1 MAGMRRFRFF
11 AKRRKSA
18 AATQSGVA
26 SSELLAVLENLD
38 SISILFSG
46 AEGIIH
52 STSEATQIGILRNG
66 RVVSEEL
73 LALIR
78 VVRRTGQSQEGHIEL
93 PTTGLSEKVS
103 NLRVRVVPLNDRGMI
118 LVLID
123 DVSEAQRVDAVRRD
137 FVANISHEL
146 KTPIGALSLLSEAVA
161 ASSDDPDM
169 VRHFAGK
176 MSVTARRLTELV
188 QQIITLSKLQ
198 DNNPLREFEIVDVGD
213 LVNEAI
219 AQSQTSAESR
229 QITLA
234 SEISSNLK
242 LSGDREQLVMAFHNL
257 IENAINY
264 SPEKT
269 RVSISVDSDTA
280 SIFVIVKDQGIGI
293 PESDLERIFERF
305 YRVDPARS
313 RETGGTG
320 LGLSIVKHVA
330 SIHGGEVSVWSKP
343 GEGSSFT
350 MKFPRN
356 FISQKEKEAEK

>member
-1 MAGMRRFRFF
+1 MVRPWL
-11 AKRRKSA
+11 KSPQDSQVTPA
-18 AATQSGVA
+18 AP
-26 SSELLAVLENLD
+26 ELLAVLANLD
-38 SISILFSG
+38 SMSILFSEN
-46 AEGIIH
+46 EGVIH
-52 STSEATQIGILRNG
+52 ASSEANQIGILRNG

-78 VVRRTGQSQEGHIEL
+78 VVRRTNHLQEGNIEL
-93 PTTGLSEKVS
+93 PTTALSEKVS
-103 NLRVRVVPLNDRGMI
+103 NVRVRVVPLNEHGMI

-123 DVSEAQRVDAVRRD
+123 DVSEAQRVDAIRRD

-161 ASSDDPDM
+161 ASSDDPEM

-176 MSVTARRLTELV
+176 MSVTAKRLTELV

-198 DNNPLREFEIVDVGD
+198 DINPLREFQPVVIGD
-213 LVNEAI
+213 LVAEAI
-219 AQSQTSAESR
+219 AQSQTSADSR
-229 QITLA
+229 FILLNPEIIND
-234 SEISSNLK
+234 SELF
-242 LSGDREQLVMAFHNL
+242 GDREQLVMAFHNL

-264 SPEKT
+264 SPENTK
-269 RVSISVDSDTA
+269 VIISVTSN
-280 SIFVIVKDQGIGI
+280 SESVSVVVKDQGIGI

-356 FISQKEKEAEK
+356 LISQTEQGVE

>member
-1 MAGMRRFRFF
+1 MG
-11 AKRRKSA
+11 S
-18 AATQSGVA
+18 VA
-26 SSELLAVLENLD
+26 PELLAALASLD
-38 SISILFSG
+38 SMSILFSEN
-46 AEGIIH
+46 EGVIH
-52 STSEATQIGILRNG
+52 ASSEANQIGILRNG

-78 VVRRTGQSQEGHIEL
+78 VVRRTHKPQEGNIEL

-103 NLRVRVVPLNDRGMI
+103 NLRVRVAPLNDKGTI

-123 DVSEAQRVDAVRRD
+123 DVSEAERVDAVRRD

-161 ASSDDPDM
+161 ASSNDPEM
-169 VRHFAGK
+169 VKHFADK
-176 MSVTARRLTELV
+176 MLITSRRLTELV

-198 DNNPLREFEIVDVGD
+198 DTNPLREFELVNIGD
-213 LVNEAI
+213 LVAEAI
-219 AQSQTSAESR
+219 SQSQTSAESR
-229 QITLA
+229 YIILSA
-234 SEISSNLK
+234 EIIRNVEL
-242 LSGDREQLVMAFHNL
+242 LGDREQLIMAFHNL

-264 SPEKT
+264 SPENTKVT
-269 RVSISVDSDTA
+269 VSVISDDETVS
-280 SIFVIVKDQGIGI
+280 VVVKDQGIGI

-330 SIHGGEVSVWSKP
+330 SIHGGEVTVWSKP
-343 GEGSSFT
+343 NEGSSFT
-350 MKFPRN
+350 MKFPRSLI
-356 FISQKEKEAEK
+356 FQTEQGVQR